1 MQFALPSM
9 AWNGGTYAGGP
20 SRNVAPARGAQCNR
34 MGCDTES
41 RLDERP
47 FELLAFVETMD
58 EFLHRGSLMIQDPE
72 YSRRLA
78 QNLVELLSPYEE
90 ELIQLERDAPAFG
103 PLRRAI
109 GIVIAEACYC
119 ISDRPFPLE
128 SLASSADE
136 EANRT
141 DDEANRAR

>member
-1 MQFALPSM
+1 M
-9 AWNGGTYAGGP
+9 ASGMWSRGRAGTPRCQHRLSCPQHRRPKAWLLDATKYRAG
-20 SRNVAPARGAQCNR
+20 SQR
-34 MGCDTES
+34 S
-41 RLDERP
+41 L
-47 FELLAFVETMD
+47 ELLAILGLMTDF
-58 EFLHRGSLMIQDPE
+58 RPKGSMVIQDPE

-119 ISDRPFPLE
+119 ISDRPDPIK
-128 SLASSADE
+128 SLAPSADD
-136 EANRT
+136 EASRT

>member
-1 MQFALPSM
+1 MHQ
-9 AWNGGTYAGGP
+9 
-20 SRNVAPARGAQCNR
+20 
-34 MGCDTES
+34 MGRDTES
-41 RLDERP
+41 RLDERS

-109 GIVIAEACYC
+109 G
-119 ISDRPFPLE
+119 DRK
-128 SLASSADE
+128 SVV
-136 EANRT
+136 
-141 DDEANRAR
+141 

>member
-1 MQFALPSM
+1 MAARKDQF
-9 AWNGGTYAGGP
+9 GP
-20 SRNVAPARGAQCNR
+20 RCP
-34 MGCDTES
+34 
-41 RLDERP
+41 L
-47 FELLAFVETMD
+47 ELLAILGLMTDFR
-58 EFLHRGSLMIQDPE
+58 HKGSMMIQDPE

-119 ISDRPFPLE
+119 ISDRPFPLDN
-128 SLASSADE
+128 LASSTDG

-141 DDEANRAR
+141 DDEANRTR